1 MKYFTLIIIFL
12 FTSNV
17 QAKNINISVK
27 TDLDLNCKFEKVII
41 KNTEYNF
48 VTFAKDQI
56 KRENIESLKIIAKNP
71 DILVS
76 IPTDPTATAPAYKK
90 AAEVIG
96 PNSLCPNRPLY
107 ANAMSNIGHHLV
119 EGQGKT
125 KGLDYE
131 NIQQAIE
138 YYKEALRWVPE
149 HHATWYNLGI
159 AFQITDDLLDYSL
172 SKKNIEVRL

>member
-1 MKYFTLIIIFL
+1 MKYFILIIIFL

-71 DILVS
+71 DILV
-76 IPTDPTATAPAYKK
+76 IK
-90 AAEVIG
+90 
-96 PNSLCPNRPLY
+96 N
-107 ANAMSNIGHHLV
+107 
-119 EGQGKT
+119 
-125 KGLDYE
+125 
-131 NIQQAIE
+131 
-138 YYKEALRWVPE
+138 
-149 HHATWYNLGI
+149 
-159 AFQITDDLLDYSL
+159 L
-172 SKKNIEVRL
+172 SKFINKINLEVKISNKDIILIQAFDQERNYSESAVYTRSTGELIHEITRKINSDEKEKDISFYSCIKNNQDT